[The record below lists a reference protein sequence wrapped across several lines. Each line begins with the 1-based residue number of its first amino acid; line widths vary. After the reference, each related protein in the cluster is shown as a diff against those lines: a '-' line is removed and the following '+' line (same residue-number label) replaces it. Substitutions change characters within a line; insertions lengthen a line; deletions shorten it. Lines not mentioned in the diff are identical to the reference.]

1 MNIEAINYMVTSL
14 SLDEKKRIKT
24 SYDVKDLNCTYLE
37 CYQKLSIASPF
48 LNLVDSVHENYPPT
62 IFQGL
67 LPSEIAHTLSG
78 ECFSLNKSTCY
89 LSLSLTE
96 FFLQ

>member
-37 CYQKLSIASPF
+37 CYQKLSIAAPF
-48 LNLVDSVHENYPPT
+48 LNLVDSVHENYDVILLRAGRVAKM
-62 IFQGL
+62 IF
-67 LPSEIAHTLSG
+67 H
-78 ECFSLNKSTCY
+78 SL
-89 LSLSLTE
+89 
-96 FFLQ
+96 F

>member
-48 LNLVDSVHENYPPT
+48 LNLVDSVHENYDVILLRAGRVAKM
-62 IFQGL
+62 IF
-67 LPSEIAHTLSG
+67 H
-78 ECFSLNKSTCY
+78 SL
-89 LSLSLTE
+89 
-96 FFLQ
+96 F